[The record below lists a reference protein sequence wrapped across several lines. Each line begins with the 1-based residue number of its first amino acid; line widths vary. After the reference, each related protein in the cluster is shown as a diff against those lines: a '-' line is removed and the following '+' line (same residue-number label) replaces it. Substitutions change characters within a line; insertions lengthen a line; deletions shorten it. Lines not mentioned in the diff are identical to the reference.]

1 MIYNIKEQNIESPDD
16 FYEVLVNAHDGLS
29 DDESRRLNAK
39 IILLLANAIGNKDLL
54 EEIILTAQKSFV
66 EQQYSNNYGLI

>member
-16 FYEVLVNAHDGLS
+16 FHEVLVNAHDGLS

-66 EQQYSNNYGLI
+66 EQ

>member
-1 MIYNIKEQNIESPDD
+1 MIYNIKKQNFESPDD

-66 EQQYSNNYGLI
+66 EQ

>member
-54 EEIILTAQKSFV
+54 EGIILTAQKSFV
-66 EQQYSNNYGLI
+66 EQ

>member
-1 MIYNIKEQNIESPDD
+1 MSYNIKGQNFESPDD

-39 IILLLANAIGNKDLL
+39 IILLLANTIGSKDLL
-54 EEIILTAQKSFV
+54 EEIILTARKGIV
-66 EQQYSNNYGLI
+66 EQ

>member
-1 MIYNIKEQNIESPDD
+1 MSYNIKKQNFESPDD
-16 FYEVLVNAHDGLS
+16 FYEVLINAHDGLS

-54 EEIILTAQKSFV
+54 EEIILTARKSFV
-66 EQQYSNNYGLI
+66 EQ

>member
-1 MIYNIKEQNIESPDD
+1 MSYNIKKQNFESPDD

-39 IILLLANAIGNKDLL
+39 IILLLANTIGSKDLL
-54 EEIILTAQKSFV
+54 EEIILTARKGIV
-66 EQQYSNNYGLI
+66 EQ

>member
-1 MIYNIKEQNIESPDD
+1 MIYNITEQNIESPDD

-54 EEIILTAQKSFV
+54 EGIILTAQKSFV
-66 EQQYSNNYGLI
+66 EQ

>member
-1 MIYNIKEQNIESPDD
+1 MIYHIKEQNFESPDD

-39 IILLLANAIGNKDLL
+39 IILLLANAIGKK
-54 EEIILTAQKSFV
+54 E
-66 EQQYSNNYGLI
+66 

>member
-1 MIYNIKEQNIESPDD
+1 MIYNITEQNIESPDD

-54 EEIILTAQKSFV
+54 EEIILTARKSFV
-66 EQQYSNNYGLI
+66 EQ

>member
-1 MIYNIKEQNIESPDD
+1 MIYHIKEQNFESPDE

-54 EEIILTAQKSFV
+54 EEIILTARKSFV
-66 EQQYSNNYGLI
+66 EQ

>member
-66 EQQYSNNYGLI
+66 EQ

>member
-1 MIYNIKEQNIESPDD
+1 MICNIKEQNFESPDD

-54 EEIILTAQKSFV
+54 EEIILTARKSFV
-66 EQQYSNNYGLI
+66 EQ

>member
-1 MIYNIKEQNIESPDD
+1 MIYHIKEQNFESPDD

-29 DDESRRLNAK
+29 DDESRRLNAT

-54 EEIILTAQKSFV
+54 EEIILTARKSFV
-66 EQQYSNNYGLI
+66 EQ

>member
-54 EEIILTAQKSFV
+54 EEIILTAQKSFA
-66 EQQYSNNYGLI
+66 EQ

>member
-1 MIYNIKEQNIESPDD
+1 MIYHIKEQNFESPDD

-54 EEIILTAQKSFV
+54 EEIILTARKSFV
-66 EQQYSNNYGLI
+66 EQ

>member
-1 MIYNIKEQNIESPDD
+1 MIYNIKEQNFESSDD

-66 EQQYSNNYGLI
+66 EQ

>member
-1 MIYNIKEQNIESPDD
+1 MIYNITEQNIESSDD

-66 EQQYSNNYGLI
+66 EQ

>member
-1 MIYNIKEQNIESPDD
+1 MIYNIREQNIESPDD

-66 EQQYSNNYGLI
+66 EQ

>member
-39 IILLLANAIGNKDLL
+39 IILLLANAVGNKDLL
-54 EEIILTAQKSFV
+54 EEIILTARKSFV
-66 EQQYSNNYGLI
+66 EQ

>member
-1 MIYNIKEQNIESPDD
+1 MIYNIKEQNFESPDD

-39 IILLLANAIGNKDLL
+39 IILLLANAIGNKAVSYTH
-54 EEIILTAQKSFV
+54 LTLPTTPYV
-66 EQQYSNNYGLI
+66 

>member
-1 MIYNIKEQNIESPDD
+1 MSYNIKGQNFESPDD
-16 FYEVLVNAHDGLS
+16 FYEALINAHDGLS

-54 EEIILTAQKSFV
+54 EEIILTARKSFV
-66 EQQYSNNYGLI
+66 EQ

>member
-1 MIYNIKEQNIESPDD
+1 MIYNIKELNFESPDD

-39 IILLLANAIGNKDLL
+39 IILLLANAVGNKDLL
-54 EEIILTAQKSFV
+54 EEIILTARKSFV
-66 EQQYSNNYGLI
+66 EQ

>member
-1 MIYNIKEQNIESPDD
+1 MICHIKDQNFESPDD

-54 EEIILTAQKSFV
+54 EEIILTARKSFV
-66 EQQYSNNYGLI
+66 EQ

>member
-1 MIYNIKEQNIESPDD
+1 MSFNIKKQNYESPDD

-54 EEIILTAQKSFV
+54 EEIILTARKSFV
-66 EQQYSNNYGLI
+66 EQ

>member
-1 MIYNIKEQNIESPDD
+1 MIYNIKEQNLESPDD

-54 EEIILTAQKSFV
+54 EEIILTARKSFV
-66 EQQYSNNYGLI
+66 EQ

>member
-1 MIYNIKEQNIESPDD
+1 MIYNIREQNIESPDD

-39 IILLLANAIGNKDLL
+39 IILFLANAIGNKDLL

-66 EQQYSNNYGLI
+66 EQ

>member
-1 MIYNIKEQNIESPDD
+1 MIYHIKEQNFESPDD

-29 DDESRRLNAK
+29 EDESRRLNAK

-54 EEIILTAQKSFV
+54 EDIILTAQKSFV
-66 EQQYSNNYGLI
+66 EQ

>member
-1 MIYNIKEQNIESPDD
+1 MSYNIKEQNFESPDD

-39 IILLLANAIGNKDLL
+39 IILLFGNAIGSKGLL
-54 EEIILTAQKSFV
+54 EEIILTARKGIV
-66 EQQYSNNYGLI
+66 EQ

>member
-1 MIYNIKEQNIESPDD
+1 MVYKIKELNFESPDD

-39 IILLLANAIGNKDLL
+39 IILLLANAVGNKDLL
-54 EEIILTAQKSFV
+54 EEIILTARKSFI
-66 EQQYSNNYGLI
+66 EQ

>member
-1 MIYNIKEQNIESPDD
+1 MIYNITEQNIESPDD

-66 EQQYSNNYGLI
+66 EQ